1 MRHTF
6 YKNSAQLKS
15 VLKLVKKKKQNS
27 NCVNIYKIKWYKNGK

>member
-15 VLKLVKKKKQNS
+15 VLKLVKKKNKT
-27 NCVNIYKIKWYKNGK
+27 VTVLIYIK

>member
-15 VLKLVKKKKQNS
+15 VLKLVKKNQNS
-27 NCVNIYKIKWYKNGK
+27 NWVNIYKIK

>member
-15 VLKLVKKKKQNS
+15 VLKSVKKTVTVLIS
-27 NCVNIYKIKWYKNGK
+27 IK

>member
-15 VLKLVKKKKQNS
+15 VLKLVKKKKNKT
-27 NCVNIYKIKWYKNGK
+27 VTVLIYIK

>member
-15 VLKLVKKKKQNS
+15 VLKLVKKPS
-27 NCVNIYKIKWYKNGK
+27 NCANIYKIKWYKNGK